1 MIRTNPIIEGD
12 VMQLSQVEGVVGN
25 AVGMF
30 ISQEYLFVE
39 IYKEDTL
46 KQSRSRLC
54 NVLFYKIIGHVEWGK
69 SKWIGKATN
78 KHNNK

>member
-1 MIRTNPIIEGD
+1 
-12 VMQLSQVEGVVGN
+12 MQLSQVEGVVGN

-54 NVLFYKIIGHVEWGK
+54 NVLFYKIIGHVE
-69 SKWIGKATN
+69 
-78 KHNNK
+78 